1 MTNHT
6 INAGLQIVPLQKSR
20 DALQAIDRAIE
31 VIQKSGL
38 KHQVTPM
45 ETVIEGGYDEVMDII
60 KKAQQAALKAGAAEL
75 VVNIRLHLKK
85 DMSVS
90 FEEKTAKFN

>member
-90 FEEKTAKFN
+90 FEEETAKFN